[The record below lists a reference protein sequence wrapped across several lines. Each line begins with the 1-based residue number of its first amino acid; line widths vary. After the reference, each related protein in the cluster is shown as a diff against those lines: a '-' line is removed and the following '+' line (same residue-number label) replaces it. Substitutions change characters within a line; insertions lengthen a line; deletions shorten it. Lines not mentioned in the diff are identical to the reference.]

1 MKKLKKLLLS
11 LFVGVSVLSLSA
23 CGGGED
29 STSELKVALGGQIT
43 SLDPA
48 RADDTYSMIVIQNM
62 YRTLFKI
69 DEEGKLVDDLCE
81 KMEVS
86 SDGMTYTFT
95 IIDANWSDGEPIT
108 ADDFVYGIKR
118 GLTYGADNAWNA
130 QDGRKYI
137 VGAQEAFDQDLTVA
151 EMTEVGVNKIDD
163 KTFEI
168 KLIQPVP
175 YFDKL
180 LTQGIYTPLRA
191 DYATEKDSEWS
202 MSTDVVVSG
211 PFKPESINYAD
222 AVDLVKNEAYYDAEN
237 TTLEKLHFK
246 IMEDSVSQYQG
257 YEAGEIDFATYVANE
272 GYKNYADSD
281 DLYRVDPYVSNYFI
295 DINSLSTENEA
306 LQDENVRKAMAKAV
320 NRDAIIEVLDTGDYV
335 TALYGLVAHGIEGEN
350 GDFRQEADDAGDL
363 IAYDLEGAKKLME
376 EAGYSESNRLT
387 VKYKTTG
394 QQVNMDIAQVLQEQ
408 FKQIYIDM
416 EIDQV
421 EQGVFYSQVDGGQ
434 FEISRYGLSATTLD
448 PAAAY
453 LGMWQKES
461 QPVLIF
467 DDAEFEKLMADAA
480 LETDSAKRM
489 QLLHAAEKRLIVEKA
504 YFIPLVTNTQVM
516 LLNPKVKGIERTPAA
531 MFYFEHVTIE

>member
-1 MKKLKKLLLS
+1 MKKLAKLMLS
-11 LFVGVSVLSLSA
+11 LLMCVSVLSLSG
-23 CGGGED
+23 CGGGNGG
-29 STSELKVALGGQIT
+29 SKELRVALGGQIT

-62 YRTLFKI
+62 YRALFKT
-69 DEEGKLVDDLCE
+69 DKDGKLVKDLCE
-81 KMEVS
+81 DYSVS
-86 SDGMTYTFT
+86 EDGKTYTFK
-95 IIDANWSDGEPIT
+95 IIDANWSDGQPIT

-137 VGAQEAFDQDLTVA
+137 KGAQEAFEKDLKVA
-151 EMTEVGVNKIDD
+151 DMNDVGVRKVDD

-168 KLIQPVP
+168 ELVQPVL
-175 YFDKL
+175 YFDRL
-180 LTQGIYTPLRA
+180 MNQGIYTPLRA
-191 DYATEKDSEWS
+191 DIAVEKDSEWS

-211 PFKPESINYAD
+211 PFKPENINFAD
-222 AVDLVKNEAYYDAEN
+222 AVDLVKNEAYYDAQS

-272 GYKNYADSD
+272 GYTNYAGKD

-295 DINSLSTENEA
+295 DINSLSKENTA
-306 LQDENVRKAMAKAV
+306 LQNENVRKAMAMAV
-320 NRDAIIEVLDTGDYV
+320 DRDAIVKVLDTGDYV
-335 TALYGLVAHGIEGEN
+335 TPLYGLVAHGIEGEK

-363 IAYDLEGAKKLME
+363 IKYDVEAAKKLME
-376 EAGYSESNRLT
+376 EAGYSESKKLT

-394 QQVNMDIAQVLQEQ
+394 QQVNMDIAQILQEQ
-408 FKQIYIDM
+408 FKSIYIDM
-416 EIDQV
+416 QIEQV
-421 EQGVFYSQVDGGQ
+421 EQGVFYSQIDGGQ

-453 LGMWQKES
+453 LGMWQKDS
-461 QPVLIF
+461 QPVLVF
-467 DDAEFEKLMADAA
+467 DDDEFEKLMADAA
-480 LETDSAKRM
+480 LQTDPAKRM

-516 LLNPKVKGIERTPAA
+516 LMNPKVKGVERTPAA
-531 MFYFEHVTIE
+531 MFYFEHTTIE